1 MVVSAVALTGLPVFT
16 HEYEMV
22 WNVASMGQ
30 KKYLYVVSVGL
41 QEIQRPDVDGG
52 GKKLKWI
59 LKNWVG

>member
-1 MVVSAVALTGLPVFT
+1 
-16 HEYEMV
+16 MV

-30 KKYLYVVSVGL
+30 KKYLYVVSVAL
-41 QEIQRPDVDGG
+41 EEIQRPDADG